1 MASPALFQH
10 PEFDDEEY
18 GDGEAYAVQA
28 GRHLQELQRLSAF
41 QQVTTKV
48 PPAYD
53 GRSSWFAYE
62 DAIDDWVDI
71 TELEPEKQGPALRNR
86 LEGEAAIHKRLLDR
100 EKLKDKVNG
109 VQYFKSYLR
118 PLFVKGASNVFLYR
132 FQQFMTLHR
141 GSGDMLR
148 WITRFQLSRARMQE
162 AWDDTYESRSS
173 SICEYPDARTTEH
186 HHSRRSTRSSKCE
199 DEDSALEDHPDH

>member
-1 MASPALFQH
+1 M
-10 PEFDDEEY
+10 
-18 GDGEAYAVQA
+18 
-28 GRHLQELQRLSAF
+28 
-41 QQVTTKV
+41 TTKV

-109 VQYFKSYLR
+109 VQYLQELLAPSVCQGCFKR
-118 PLFVKGASNVFLYR
+118 LFVPLPAVYDLAPWQWRYAPVDY
-132 FQQFMTLHR
+132 QIPTLESENA
-141 GSGDMLR
+141 GSLG
-148 WITRFQLSRARMQE
+148 
-162 AWDDTYESRSS
+162 
-173 SICEYPDARTTEH
+173 
-186 HHSRRSTRSSKCE
+186 
-199 DEDSALEDHPDH
+199 

>member
-86 LEGEAAIHKRLLDR
+86 LEGEAAP
-100 EKLKDKVNG
+100 
-109 VQYFKSYLR
+109 QAT
-118 PLFVKGASNVFLYR
+118 P
-132 FQQFMTLHR
+132 
-141 GSGDMLR
+141 
-148 WITRFQLSRARMQE
+148 
-162 AWDDTYESRSS
+162 
-173 SICEYPDARTTEH
+173 
-186 HHSRRSTRSSKCE
+186 
-199 DEDSALEDHPDH
+199 

>member
-10 PEFDDEEY
+10 PELDDEKY
-18 GDGEAYAVQA
+18 GDGEAFATQA
-28 GRHLQELQRLSAF
+28 GRHIQELQRLSAF
-41 QQVTTKV
+41 QRVTTKV

-62 DAIDDWVDI
+62 DAIDDRVDI

-109 VQYFKSYLR
+109 VQYFKVTCALC
-118 PLFVKGASNVFLYR
+118 
-132 FQQFMTLHR
+132 
-141 GSGDMLR
+141 
-148 WITRFQLSRARMQE
+148 LSRVPRTSSCTA
-162 AWDDTYESRSS
+162 SS
-173 SICEYPDARTTEH
+173 S
-186 HHSRRSTRSSKCE
+186 S
-199 DEDSALEDHPDH
+199 

>member
-1 MASPALFQH
+1 MASSTLFHH

-18 GDGEAYAVQA
+18 GDGESFAVQA
-28 GRHLQELQRLSAF
+28 GRHIQELQRLSAF

-100 EKLKDKVNG
+100 DKLKDKV
-109 VQYFKSYLR
+109 Q
-118 PLFVKGASNVFLYR
+118 
-132 FQQFMTLHR
+132 
-141 GSGDMLR
+141 
-148 WITRFQLSRARMQE
+148 W
-162 AWDDTYESRSS
+162 
-173 SICEYPDARTTEH
+173 CEV
-186 HHSRRSTRSSKCE
+186 
-199 DEDSALEDHPDH
+199 L

>member
-1 MASPALFQH
+1 MASPTLHLSPQ
-10 PEFDDEEY
+10 FDDEEY
-18 GDGEAYAVQA
+18 IEESEVFAVNA

-86 LEGEAAIHKRLLDR
+86 LEA
-100 EKLKDKVNG
+100 
-109 VQYFKSYLR
+109 LR
-118 PLFVKGASNVFLYR
+118 P
-132 FQQFMTLHR
+132 
-141 GSGDMLR
+141 
-148 WITRFQLSRARMQE
+148 
-162 AWDDTYESRSS
+162 
-173 SICEYPDARTTEH
+173 
-186 HHSRRSTRSSKCE
+186 
-199 DEDSALEDHPDH
+199 

>member
-1 MASPALFQH
+1 MASPTLHLSPQ
-10 PEFDDEEY
+10 FDDE
-18 GDGEAYAVQA
+18 AYMEESEVFAVNA
-28 GRHLQELQRLSAF
+28 ARHLQELQRLSAF

-100 EKLKDKVNG
+100 GRLKDKVNG
-109 VQYFKSYLR
+109 SILVLHFIVICSRDDR
-118 PLFVKGASNVFLYR
+118 PLKGEALPFFSASSP
-132 FQQFMTLHR
+132 TP
-141 GSGDMLR
+141 
-148 WITRFQLSRARMQE
+148 ITGVCRVR
-162 AWDDTYESRSS
+162 
-173 SICEYPDARTTEH
+173 
-186 HHSRRSTRSSKCE
+186 
-199 DEDSALEDHPDH
+199 